1 MPKNKVFDALDKTF
15 NTVTTEIAE
24 RKGGAIAVP
33 DKEDEKLDKDF
44 EEARNLLKRSAEYA
58 EEAAQGILHVATNSD
73 NPRAY
78 EVAGQIIKTMGEQ
91 AKDMM
96 EVQEKKHRIEKNS
109 DEPKTV
115 NRTTNNLVFTGTTS
129 DMLKALKNEN
139 EKIID
144 HDADD
149 PESS

>member
-15 NTVTTEIAE
+15 NTVTTELAE
-24 RKGGAIAVP
+24 KKGGAITVP
-33 DKEDEKLDKDF
+33 EKEDEKLDKDF

-58 EEAAQGILHVATNSD
+58 EEAAQGILNVATNSD

-96 EVQEKKHRIEKNS
+96 EVQELSLIHI
-109 DEPKTV
+109 
-115 NRTTNNLVFTGTTS
+115 
-129 DMLKALKNEN
+129 
-139 EKIID
+139 
-144 HDADD
+144 
-149 PESS
+149 

>member
-24 RKGGAIAVP
+24 RKGGVIAVP
-33 DKEDEKLDKDF
+33 EKDEEKLDKDF

-73 NPRAY
+73 NPSAY

-109 DEPKTV
+109 DAPKTISK
-115 NRTTNNLVFTGTTS
+115 TTNNLVFTGTTS
-129 DMLKALKNEN
+129 ELMKQLKAEN

-144 HDADD
+144 HEQD
-149 PESS
+149 

>member
-1 MPKNKVFDALDKTF
+1 MFHVHHSLQCSS
-15 NTVTTEIAE
+15 TE
-24 RKGGAIAVP
+24 VP
-33 DKEDEKLDKDF
+33 SVEAKESELAKLEKDF

-109 DEPKTV
+109 DDPKTV

-144 HDADD
+144 HDSDA

>member
-24 RKGGAIAVP
+24 KKGGAIAVP
-33 DKEDEKLDKDF
+33 DKEEEKLDKDF

-109 DEPKTV
+109 DAPKTISKT
-115 NRTTNNLVFTGTTS
+115 NNNLVFTGTNS
-129 DMLKALKNEN
+129 ELMKQLKEQKETT
-139 EKIID
+139 ID
-144 HDADD
+144 QYQ
-149 PESS
+149 E

>member
-1 MPKNKVFDALDKTF
+1 
-15 NTVTTEIAE
+15 
-24 RKGGAIAVP
+24 
-33 DKEDEKLDKDF
+33 
-44 EEARNLLKRSAEYA
+44 
-58 EEAAQGILHVATNSD
+58 
-73 NPRAY
+73 
-78 EVAGQIIKTMGEQ
+78 MGEQ

>member
-15 NTVTTEIAE
+15 NTVTTELAE
-24 RKGGAIAVP
+24 KKGGAITVP
-33 DKEDEKLDKDF
+33 EKEDEKLDKDF

-58 EEAAQGILHVATNSD
+58 EEAAQGILNVATNSD

-129 DMLKALKNEN
+129 DMLKALKKEN

-144 HDADD
+144 HDSID

>member
-15 NTVTTEIAE
+15 NTVTTELAE
-24 RKGGAIAVP
+24 KKGGVPAVP
-33 DKEDEKLDKDF
+33 EKEDEKLDKDF

-58 EEAAQGILHVATNSD
+58 EEAAQGILNVATNSD

-109 DEPKTV
+109 DTPKTISK
-115 NRTTNNLVFTGTTS
+115 TTNNLVFTGTTS
-129 DMLKALKNEN
+129 ELMKQLKKEN

-144 HDADD
+144 HEPD
-149 PESS
+149 